1 MGNSQQDHTI
11 ESFGRS
17 FEYTMTLITT
27 IGYGH
32 ITPTGQAAKLATVFY
47 GAVGIPLFLATM
59 FKIGSIL
66 ASIVV
71 GLFTLCGQK
80 SKNEK
85 YMPIDGDKSSI
96 VSTSRYTF
104 NATVA
109 ICFFQLV
116 TQQSAWVTGIML
128 TLNTL
133 IICIFCSLEI
143 YLGWWP
149 VYCCLSSIWSQ
160 QPFWSDIN
168 LVIGMGNWTPHSLML
183 STSTLSH
190 YQLQVRLK
198 CTFWSEY

>member
-1 MGNSQQDHTI
+1 
-11 ESFGRS
+11 
-17 FEYTMTLITT
+17 MTLITT

-96 VSTSRYTF
+96 LGDLF
-104 NATVA
+104 GMM
-109 ICFFQLV
+109 
-116 TQQSAWVTGIML
+116 TGIL
-128 TLNTL
+128 LFIIYLVATTFLVRHQFGDWHGELDPTFIDAFYFNFVTLSTTGFGDVLPNMSALFYTYL
-133 IICIFCSLEI
+133 IIGLAIVFMNI
-143 YLGWWP
+143 
-149 VYCCLSSIWSQ
+149 I
-160 QPFWSDIN
+160 
-168 LVIGMGNWTPHSLML
+168 LV
-183 STSTLSH
+183 
-190 YQLQVRLK
+190 K
-198 CTFWSEY
+198 TFVESVCQILRKEFKRELR